1 MVTEKLITHLADC
14 FIDQRGFLKYCE
26 MKPIGSVTD
35 NTGNHV
41 LQITG
46 INLISLYQ
54 LTYTF
59 R

>member
-1 MVTEKLITHLADC
+1 MKKLTSDLADC
-14 FIDQRGFLKYCE
+14 FIDQRGSLKFCE

-35 NTGNHV
+35 NTGNYV